1 MYVNRSLFTYG
12 IFKFPGPKNGVNN
25 TVLYNITFK
34 QVLSTFFAIIVFMTI
49 VLNLTSKKINQL
61 IADYQIYATV
71 SNNPYVQFLAKPP
84 ECVISVYT
92 SRKVMFQGKAATKY
106 ASQYSDQAV
115 PTLPT
120 QQTNIIGTDEVG
132 NGSYF
137 GGLAV
142 VASYLSDDDIP
153 LIKSLGVDDS
163 KKLTDVKIREIAP
176 ILKEKIKH
184 QSLLLKPSKYNEV
197 IASGYNAVSIKVAL
211 HNQAIFLLEKTLPV
225 VPDHII
231 IDAFTTEK
239 NYAKYLK
246 NEANQTMGQVTL
258 IQKAESQFYTVAVSS
273 VIARSLFLDELDE
286 LSKLVGVRLP
296 SGAGH
301 QSDLVAARIIKQ
313 HGEVALSQI
322 AKCHFANTEKARK
335 LIK

>member
-1 MYVNRSLFTYG
+1 
-12 IFKFPGPKNGVNN
+12 
-25 TVLYNITFK
+25 
-34 QVLSTFFAIIVFMTI
+34 MTI
-49 VLNLTSKKINQL
+49 VLNLTSQKIKQL
-61 IADYQIYATV
+61 ITAYQDYATAT
-71 SNNPYVQFLAKPP
+71 NNPYIQFLAKPP
-84 ECVISVYT
+84 ECVITVYT
-92 SRKVMFQGKAATKY
+92 SGKVMFQGKGATKH
-106 ASQYSDQAV
+106 ASQFSDQQLAT
-115 PTLPT
+115 PPT

-142 VASYLSDDDIP
+142 VASYLSDVDIP

-163 KKLTDVKIREIAP
+163 KKLTDAKIREIAP
-176 ILKEKIKH
+176 ILKENIQH
-184 QSLLLKPSKYNEV
+184 QALLLKPSKYNEV
-197 IASGYNAVSIKVAL
+197 IASGYNAVSVKVAL
-211 HNQAIFLLEKTLPV
+211 HNQAIYLLEKALSTT
-225 VPDHII
+225 PDHII

-246 NEANQTMGQVTL
+246 NEANQTNGHITL

-286 LSKLVGVRLP
+286 LSQMMGIKLP

-301 QSDLVAARIIKQ
+301 QSDLVAATIIKQ
-313 HGEVALSQI
+313 HGEVALNQI
-322 AKCHFANTEKARK
+322 AKCHFANTEKARR

>member
-1 MYVNRSLFTYG
+1 
-12 IFKFPGPKNGVNN
+12 
-25 TVLYNITFK
+25 
-34 QVLSTFFAIIVFMTI
+34 MTI
-49 VLNLTSKKINQL
+49 VLNLTSQKIKQL
-61 IADYQIYATV
+61 ITAYQDYATAT
-71 SNNPYVQFLAKPP
+71 NNPYIQFLAKPP
-84 ECVISVYT
+84 ECVITVYT
-92 SRKVMFQGKAATKY
+92 SGKVMFQGKGATKH
-106 ASQYSDQAV
+106 ASQFSDQQLAT
-115 PTLPT
+115 PPT

-142 VASYLSDDDIP
+142 VASYLSDVDIP

-163 KKLTDVKIREIAP
+163 KKLTDAKIREIAP
-176 ILKEKIKH
+176 ILKENIQH
-184 QSLLLKPSKYNEV
+184 QALLLKPSKYNEV
-197 IASGYNAVSIKVAL
+197 IASGYNAVSVKVAL
-211 HNQAIFLLEKTLPV
+211 HNQAIYLLEKALSTT
-225 VPDHII
+225 PDHII

-246 NEANQTMGQVTL
+246 NEANQTNGRITL

-286 LSKLVGVRLP
+286 LSQLMGIELP

-301 QSDLVAARIIKQ
+301 QSDLVAATIIKQ
-313 HGEVALSQI
+313 HGEVALKQI
-322 AKCHFANTEKARK
+322 AKCHFANTEKARR